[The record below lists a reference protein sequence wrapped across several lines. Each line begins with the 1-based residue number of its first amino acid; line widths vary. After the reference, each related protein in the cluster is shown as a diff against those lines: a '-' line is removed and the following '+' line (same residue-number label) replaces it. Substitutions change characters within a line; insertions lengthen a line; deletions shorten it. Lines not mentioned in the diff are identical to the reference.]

1 MKKITAIIVLFMT
14 LFFII
19 TPANAK
25 SEVTIHL
32 VEDKL
37 ARTFDNFYNGDK
49 KTIYAFAYDTNNT
62 PFSIEIDYYL
72 NEELFYYEIYK
83 EEFDYGRGNLYIA
96 LLGKEVLL
104 SCSNPYN
111 RKNNLPFDKILK
123 KVNIPEKV
131 SQKVTYLRE
140 EKKTLKQGKNLI
152 LSSEAAYDNELYRV
166 EVFAIPN

>member
-72 NEELFYYEIYK
+72 
-83 EEFDYGRGNLYIA
+83 
-96 LLGKEVLL
+96 
-104 SCSNPYN
+104 
-111 RKNNLPFDKILK
+111 
-123 KVNIPEKV
+123 
-131 SQKVTYLRE
+131 VTA
-140 EKKTLKQGKNLI
+140 K
-152 LSSEAAYDNELYRV
+152 
-166 EVFAIPN
+166 